1 MDTIERALQALN
13 QVPPQ
18 VHVKA
23 RFIEV
28 DQTDDNELGFD
39 WYLGQ
44 FSLGNQVVGTGGTSP
59 SLTVPVSTANP
70 LGAFPG
76 NTAASVIGPSATDQL
91 ISGGLRNTA
100 PTLATFTGILTD
112 PNFRVALRAIS
123 QRQGVEN
130 LGEPE
135 ITTISGRQ
143 TQMRA
148 TSVITVV
155 VGVSFQQGQ
164 AATSTTGVGGATP

>member
-1 MDTIERALQALN
+1 VLN

-18 VHVKA
+18 VHIKA

-28 DQTDDNELGFD
+28 NQSDDNELGFE

-44 FSLGNQVVGTGGTSP
+44 FSLGHQVVGTGGSSP
-59 SLTVPVSTANP
+59 SLSVPVSTANP
-70 LGAFPG
+70 IGAFPG
-76 NTAASVIGPSATDQL
+76 NTTASVIPASSGDQL
-91 ISGGLRNTA
+91 LTSGLRNA
-100 PTLATFTGILTD
+100 GPTLATFTGILTD
-112 PNFRVALRAIS
+112 PNFRVALHALS
-123 QRQGVEN
+123 QRSGVET

-135 ITTISGRQ
+135 ITVISGRQ

-155 VGVSFQQGQ
+155 VGVSFTQGQ

>member
-1 MDTIERALQALN
+1 
-13 QVPPQ
+13 
-18 VHVKA
+18 VHIKA

-28 DQTDDNELGFD
+28 EQTDDNELGFE

-44 FSLGNQVVGTGGTSP
+44 FNLGNQVVGTGGTSP
-59 SLTVPVSTANP
+59 SLTVPTSAANP

-76 NTAASVIGPSATDQL
+76 NTSSSVVAPSATDQL
-91 ISGGLRNTA
+91 LTGGLRESA
-100 PTLATFTGILTD
+100 PTLATFTGILTN
-112 PNFRVALRAIS
+112 PNFQVALRALS
-123 QRQGVEN
+123 QRTGVEN

-135 ITTISGRQ
+135 ITTLSGRQ

-155 VGVSFQQGQ
+155 TGLNFQ
-164 AATSTTGVGGATP
+164 AAPAAAAVGGTATP